1 MLFVLFK
8 LTNAWGHS
16 QVKKAGIRL
25 KINVDERN
33 LCTQKSIFQE
43 SRIKNQ
49 ESMLAEIDRLSY
61 RLKLTANINRMIT
74 SHLRLGQ

>member
-25 KINVDERN
+25 KINVDARN
-33 LCTQKSIFQE
+33 LGTQKINI

-61 RLKLTANINRMIT
+61 RLKLTAQINRMIT

>member
-33 LCTQKSIFQE
+33 LGTQKSIF
-43 SRIKNQ
+43 Q

-61 RLKLTANINRMIT
+61 LFKLTAQTNH
-74 SHLRLGQ
+74 SD

>member
-16 QVKKAGIRL
+16 QVKKASIRL

-33 LCTQKSIFQE
+33 LGTQKSIFQE
-43 SRIKNQ
+43 SRINVG
-49 ESMLAEIDRLSY
+49 LD
-61 RLKLTANINRMIT
+61 
-74 SHLRLGQ
+74 